1 MSTSVDLDGSG
12 CSVVSQSKHSVRWL
26 QRGPAPCRPAT
37 SGLVTAASPGGP
49 SVVFSLPMMLL
60 PPLAKKTVLTT
71 SGSTTTSGN
80 TCMSGNLWQSV
91 DKRVQSVELGV
102 QSVEWQTSQLLGVM
116 LRKLQMREATSSTQ
130 S

>member
-1 MSTSVDLDGSG
+1 
-12 CSVVSQSKHSVRWL
+12 
-26 QRGPAPCRPAT
+26 
-37 SGLVTAASPGGP
+37 
-49 SVVFSLPMMLL
+49 MMLL

-71 SGSTTTSGN
+71 SGSKTTSGN
-80 TCMSGNLWQSV
+80 TCMSGNPWQSV
-91 DKRVQSVELGV
+91 DRRGQSVELGV